1 MSVGSQGWLEKE
13 TSIPIFC
20 AVIVRGLFQEEE
32 EAQGGGELTNPFSE
46 GRTVSGRRNSRCKD
60 SEQRECLDCPRTVK
74 RPGSLKSQYVGK
86 SGRK

>member
-1 MSVGSQGWLEKE
+1 MSVGSQGWLEEE

-46 GRTVSGRRNSRCKD
+46 GRTVPAEGIAGAKTLSSV
-60 SEQRECLDCPRTVK
+60 SVWIVQEQ
-74 RPGSLKSQYVGK
+74 
-86 SGRK
+86 